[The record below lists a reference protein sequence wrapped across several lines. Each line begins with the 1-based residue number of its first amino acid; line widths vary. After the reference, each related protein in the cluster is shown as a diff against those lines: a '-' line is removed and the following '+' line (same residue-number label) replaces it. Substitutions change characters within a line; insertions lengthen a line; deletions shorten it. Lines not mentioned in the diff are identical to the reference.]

1 MKRTANTPVAPPADR
16 LEPSLSYAEQL
27 SALEARRKAADDLL
41 LRKMI
46 HLREPMNPSWD
57 GLMPSY
63 LSS

>member
-27 SALEARRKAADDLL
+27 SALESRRRAADDLL

-46 HLREPMNPSWD
+46 HLREPMNPA
-57 GLMPSY
+57 
-63 LSS
+63 